1 MAEVFEAE
9 LAGDHGFSRR
19 VAIKR
24 MSEQVAHDAAAAAR
38 FLEEARI
45 ASSLHH
51 AGIVAVL
58 DFGVM
63 DGTPFQVLELVDGL
77 NADQLI
83 DRAGGGKLPT
93 DVALAIAADVAHAL
107 HHAHEARDAAG
118 TALAIVH
125 RDVKPS
131 NVLLSWAGDI
141 KLSDFGIAF
150 ARGRAIQTETGLAP
164 GSWTF
169 MAPEQRTRSAV
180 DRRADVF
187 SLGCTLHA
195 LLTGDSPQRD
205 FDVAIALTAGTPL
218 SLAERLDDDVRAI
231 LERALR
237 PSPAERYATAG
248 ELANALGAAL
258 ARRLTRDPRSRL
270 QEFLTPLRE
279 APAARGGLL
288 DQLLAVELVLAS
300 EHGAVRQFE
309 LRSPTRPTLRDEPVG
324 APSKLDAPE
333 VPPPLLT
340 SPPRPAPP
348 PQALS
353 DATSPTASRA
363 RSLRR
368 ISVAAALPLALAAVG
383 WRLVGREQP
392 SAAPEVVAP
401 AVQGAGAAA
410 DRAQPPVPGEST
422 VRLPDSAS
430 ADERAGAVRP
440 SAAPASAA
448 PEAVAPSSAAPA
460 APSSPIAKRPR
471 GEPRHK
477 PAASPTPASPAAP
490 TPAAPAATVSAETA
504 AATAPL
510 GYLKVVARDRGDP
523 RMVNARVY
531 VDGKLRG
538 YSPDPISAT
547 VGPHQ
552 IRVVL
557 EDDTTEVGTYRLE
570 VKDDHRDRGHPAT
583 LQVP

>member
-24 MSEQVAHDAAAAAR
+24 MSEQVAHDAAASAR

-83 DRAGGGKLPT
+83 DRASGGKLPT

-107 HHAHEARDAAG
+107 HHAHQARDATG
-118 TALAIVH
+118 TDLAIVH

-218 SLAERLDDDVRAI
+218 SLDGRFDDDVRAI

-248 ELANALGAAL
+248 ELAHALGAAL

-309 LRSPTRPTLRDEPVG
+309 LRSPTRPALPDEPASAPPKLG
-324 APSKLDAPE
+324 APEA
-333 VPPPLLT
+333 PPPLR
-340 SPPRPAPP
+340 SPPEPTAPP
-348 PQALS
+348 EPPPLPLA
-353 DATSPTASRA
+353 DATSPAASRA

-368 ISVAAALPLALAAVG
+368 ISVAAAIPLALAAVG

-392 SAAPEVVAP
+392 SAAPQLAAP
-401 AVQGAGAAA
+401 QLPGADAAA
-410 DRAQPPVPGEST
+410 DREPPSVPAAPT
-422 VRLPDSAS
+422 VRVPDSVS
-430 ADERAGAVRP
+430 ADDRGEAASPPAP
-440 SAAPASAA
+440 SPAAPASSATAA
-448 PEAVAPSSAAPA
+448 PP
-460 APSSPIAKRPR
+460 SPIAKRPH
-471 GEPRHK
+471 GEPRDK
-477 PAASPTPASPAAP
+477 PTSLPNPAAP
-490 TPAAPAATVSAETA
+490 SLPATAAPPEPAPAAAS
-504 AATAPL
+504 APL

-557 EDDTTEVGTYRLE
+557 EDDLTEVGTYRLE
-570 VKDDHRDRGHPAT
+570 VKADHRDRGHPAT

>member
-107 HHAHEARDAAG
+107 HHAHQARDAAG
-118 TALAIVH
+118 ADLAIVH

-218 SLAERLDDDVRAI
+218 ALAERFDDDVRAI

-258 ARRLTRDPRSRL
+258 ARRLTRDPRSRV

-300 EHGAVRQFE
+300 EHGSVRQFE
-309 LRSPTRPTLRDEPVG
+309 LRSPTRPALPDEPAS
-324 APSKLDAPE
+324 APPKLDDLEA
-333 VPPPLLT
+333 PPPLLT
-340 SPPRPAPP
+340 PP
-348 PQALS
+348 PPLPIS
-353 DATSPTASRA
+353 DATSPAARRA

-368 ISVAAALPLALAAVG
+368 ISVVAAIPLALAAVG
-383 WRLVGREQP
+383 WRLAGREQP
-392 SAAPEVVAP
+392 SGAPQLAAPP
-401 AVQGAGAAA
+401 GQGAGTAA
-410 DRAQPPVPGEST
+410 DRAPPPGPGEST

-430 ADERAGAVRP
+430 APDRAE
-440 SAAPASAA
+440 AAPAPA
-448 PEAVAPSSAAPA
+448 APSSAAPSSA
-460 APSSPIAKRPR
+460 ATAPASSIAKRPR
-471 GEPRHK
+471 SEPRDK
-477 PAASPTPASPAAP
+477 PPSIPTPASPAAP
-490 TPAAPAATVSAETA
+490 TPAVPAAPVNAADALPSA
-504 AATAPL
+504 AASAPL

-538 YSPDPISAT
+538 YSPDPISAP

-570 VKDDHRDRGHPAT
+570 VKADHRDRGHPAT

>member
-24 MSEQVAHDAAAAAR
+24 MSAQVAHDAAASAR

-118 TALAIVH
+118 ADLAIVH

-218 SLAERLDDDVRAI
+218 ALAGRFDDDVRAI

-248 ELANALGAAL
+248 ELAHALGAAL
-258 ARRLTRDPRSRL
+258 ARRLTRDPRSRV

-309 LRSPTRPTLRDEPVG
+309 LRSPTRPALPDEPAG
-324 APSKLDAPE
+324 PPPELAAPPLRSPPE
-333 VPPPLLT
+333 PPEPPPPPPLPL
-340 SPPRPAPP
+340 A
-348 PQALS
+348 
-353 DATSPTASRA
+353 DATSPAASRA

-368 ISVAAALPLALAAVG
+368 ISVAAAIPLALAAVG

-392 SAAPEVVAP
+392 SAAPQLAAP
-401 AVQGAGAAA
+401 PLPGADAAA
-410 DRAQPPVPGEST
+410 DRPPPSATAAST
-422 VRLPDSAS
+422 VRVPDSAR
-430 ADERAGAVRP
+430 ADDRGEAARP
-440 SAAPASAA
+440 P
-448 PEAVAPSSAAPA
+448 APSSAAPA
-460 APSSPIAKRPR
+460 SAPASSATAAPIAKRPR
-471 GEPRHK
+471 GEPRDK
-477 PAASPTPASPAAP
+477 PPSLP
-490 TPAAPAATVSAETA
+490 TPAAPSLPETA
-504 AATAPL
+504 VPPESAPAAASAPL

-523 RMVNARVY
+523 RLVNARVY

-557 EDDTTEVGTYRLE
+557 EDDLTEVGTYRLE
-570 VKDDHRDRGHPAT
+570 VKADHRDRGHPAT